1 MTTKNPI
8 LKSKKANNTRLTA
21 IDTRSSIFFIREL
34 VLKTKKYQKEQ
45 KLEVFVNCTK
55 KLN

>member
-1 MTTKNPI
+1 MTTKNPKS
-8 LKSKKANNTRLTA
+8 KSKKANNTRLTA

-34 VLKTKKYQKEQ
+34 ALKTKKYQKEQ

-55 KLN
+55 N